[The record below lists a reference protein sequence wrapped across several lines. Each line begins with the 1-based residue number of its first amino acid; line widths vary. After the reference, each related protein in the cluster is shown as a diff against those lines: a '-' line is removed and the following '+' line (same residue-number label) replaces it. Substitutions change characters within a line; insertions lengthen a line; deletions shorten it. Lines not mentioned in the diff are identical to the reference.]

1 MQVKENL
8 PSLQERENQ
17 PSPQREDD
25 LTQSLTEHAR
35 ARMLQRGICN
45 AAVFQ
50 TIAFG
55 RISRG
60 RGATIYAVGKKEIAE
75 FAEDGI
81 DLSFCEGVHVVMTRR
96 GLISTVYR
104 NLSMPKLKPRRRMP
118 ERIFKQ
124 NMRRQN
130 ARSSFALMSYA

>member
-1 MQVKENL
+1 MQVEENL
-8 PSLQERENQ
+8 QSLQERESEQGPQ
-17 PSPQREDD
+17 PGDE
-25 LTQSLTEHAR
+25 LNQSLTEHAR
-35 ARMLQRGICN
+35 DRMLQRGICH

-60 RGATIYAVGKKEIAE
+60 RGATIYAVGKKEVAE
-75 FAEDGI
+75 FAKDGI

-104 NLSMPKLKPRRRMP
+104 NLSMPKLKPRTRMP
-118 ERIFKQ
+118 ERIFRQ

-130 ARSSFALMSYA
+130 ARSSFALISYV